1 MTGQDSILKQLK
13 YTKMDFSAVFN
24 DLNKIIE
31 NSKVDLPIE
40 LQAKV
45 NQFQQKS
52 GSIFK
57 GVDLTDPKSMTTLNE
72 RLEQLKKLQDGI
84 ANHK

>member
-1 MTGQDSILKQLK
+1 
-13 YTKMDFSAVFN
+13 MDFSAVFN

-57 GVDLTDPKSMTTLNE
+57 GIDLMDPKSMTTLNE
-72 RLEQLKKLQDGI
+72 RLEKLKELQDGI

>member
-1 MTGQDSILKQLK
+1 MMLQDLILKRLK

-31 NSKVDLPIE
+31 TSKGQLPIE
-40 LQAKV
+40 MQAKL
-45 NQFQQKS
+45 NQFQQKA
-52 GSIFK
+52 GSMFK
-57 GVDLTDPKSMTTLNE
+57 GIDLTDPKSMTTVNE
-72 RLEQLKKLQDGI
+72 RLEQLKELQNGI